1 MIYDDTMLT
10 FIRSQVV
17 KISGQLNLYP
27 VEIEIVPFDGLRNQ
41 PKFAGRSGRVKKAIG
56 RKITFIL
63 DYLYKEK
70 VTFMEAVKLCASRGD
85 RVFFYSHVC

>member
-41 PKFAGRSGRVKKAIG
+41 AESTGRSGRVKKTFG
-56 RKITFIL
+56 ITFIL

-85 RVFFYSHVC
+85 RVFSYSLVC